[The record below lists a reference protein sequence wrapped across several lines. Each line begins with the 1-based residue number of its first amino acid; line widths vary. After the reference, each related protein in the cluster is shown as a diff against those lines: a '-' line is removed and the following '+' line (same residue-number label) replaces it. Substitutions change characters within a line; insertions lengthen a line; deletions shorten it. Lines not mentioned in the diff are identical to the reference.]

1 MDKTNSKTIT
11 LARSMYESLA
21 SAIDSSCNKRDN
33 LEFNQF
39 VAANN
44 FVAEDTTRGMIYAQQ
59 YTRTFADKS
68 KLVVEYRSYDP
79 SGPFQND
86 PDINKFEARIV
97 LEGKTISEF
106 KQEYSDT
113 F

>member
-1 MDKTNSKTIT
+1 
-11 LARSMYESLA
+11 MYESLA
-21 SAIDSSCNKRDN
+21 SAIDSSCNKRDH

-39 VAANN
+39 VAAND
-44 FVAEDTTRGMIYAQQ
+44 FVTEDTTRGMIYARQ

-68 KLVVEYRSYDP
+68 KLVVEYRSCDP
-79 SGPFQND
+79 TGPFQND
-86 PDINKFEARIV
+86 PDINKFEVRIV
-97 LEGKTISEF
+97 LGDKTISEF